1 MSNTTCELSEEQVLA
16 ALAIVATPVGAA
28 ALLTEWLERTVTAG
42 QVSQVIAASPRL
54 RRITAFCCTVQSP
67 GGATADLEAR
77 VKAMA
82 GPRHRLTPPAR
93 K

>member
-28 ALLTEWLERTVTAG
+28 ALLSEWHERVVTAED
-42 QVSQVIAASPRL
+42 VSQAIAASPRL
-54 RRITAFCCTVQSP
+54 QRITSVCRSVQSP
-67 GGATADLEAR
+67 TSVKDVEAR
-77 VKAMA
+77 IRALV
-82 GPRHRLTPPAR
+82 GPRRRLGPPAR